1 MIYLLISEPS
11 LLLKSTINQIVDK
24 SISFKDE
31 FNYVSFDFETN
42 SLETIIDSLQTPA
55 FGSERKVV
63 IAKNPFFLEEEKK
76 KSPLANDIKLLE
88 EYLYQPNETTD
99 FIIVCP
105 KKYYKPKHKIITI
118 IQSIG
123 EIQNLLIE
131 SYEDLQNY
139 AQTLSK
145 KLKIEFE
152 PSAFMLFLSRCKDVT
167 TLEKEISKLSLYD
180 SYLDYES
187 VDALVPRPL
196 EENVFDLSNAI
207 LKRQTQKVMQIY
219 ADLKKLKTEP
229 IMLIGLLANQ
239 FRFMLQVGILQKERY
254 SDEQIINEL
263 KVHPYRVKLAKEN
276 LNLHSIEEIK
286 DYLVKLANL
295 DISIKKGVKDR
306 FIDLEIF
313 LSTGR

>member
-196 EENVFDLSNAI
+196 EENVFDLSVKYCYFA
-207 LKRQTQKVMQIY
+207 
-219 ADLKKLKTEP
+219 
-229 IMLIGLLANQ
+229 
-239 FRFMLQVGILQKERY
+239 
-254 SDEQIINEL
+254 
-263 KVHPYRVKLAKEN
+263 RVK
-276 LNLHSIEEIK
+276 
-286 DYLVKLANL
+286 
-295 DISIKKGVKDR
+295 
-306 FIDLEIF
+306 
-313 LSTGR
+313 TP